1 MQLLLCNHITEK
13 NKVKLSLFDK
23 AFVCSYSF
31 VDIFVRPHLDYA
43 DMIYDKPGNI
53 NFESK
58 LERVQYNT
66 CLAITGPVQVN
77 NRGSIYAEL
86 DVE

>member
-1 MQLLLCNHITEK
+1 
-13 NKVKLSLFDK
+13 
-23 AFVCSYSF
+23 
-31 VDIFVRPHLDYA
+31 
-43 DMIYDKPGNI
+43 MIYDKPGNI

-66 CLAITGPVQVN
+66 CLAITGAVQVN